1 MKGDETPLTE
11 LLRQINRFVDDLEYS
26 LNDRI
31 DLDVECDNV
40 ILCGMG
46 GSAISGD
53 VVADLCVEVSDIPI
67 KVLRYPSLPGW
78 VSKRTFAVVASY
90 SGNTHETLSMYREA
104 AGTGCPVAVICSGG
118 EIERIAKERGD
129 YLVKV
134 PPCIQPRQSVGFMI
148 GYISKMMDLA
158 AGTDVAGMIRD
169 TLPLL
174 REYNELLNEDDGN
187 NPAIIISEAIHGKIP
202 VICIDA
208 PASSV
213 AMRWRSQLAENS
225 KISSF
230 SWTMP
235 EFNHNEIVG
244 WTETPR
250 EELLPI
256 LLMPNVHPECMNGI
270 PESTNATL
278 EKNGVPFY
286 QVTMDG
292 RNRTEYF
299 LKALMLGDHVSYRLA
314 KLRGVNP
321 IEVKPIVSLKK
332 EMENN
337 MKTGVKQ
344 RVPDL

>member
-1 MKGDETPLTE
+1 MNDEGNPLME

-31 DLDVECDNV
+31 DLNVDCDNI

-53 VVADLCVEVSDIPI
+53 VVADLCVDVSDIPI
-67 KVLRYPSLPGW
+67 EVLRYPSLPGW
-78 VSKRTFAVVASY
+78 VSKRTFAIVASY
-90 SGNTHETLSMYREA
+90 SGNTYETLSMYREA
-104 AGTGCPVAVICSGG
+104 AGTGCPVTVICSGG
-118 EIERIAKERGD
+118 EIEKIAKERED
-129 YLVKV
+129 YIVKL
-134 PPCIQPRQSVGFMI
+134 PPGIQPRQSVGFMI
-148 GYISKMMDLA
+148 GYISKMMDMA
-158 AGTDVAGMIRD
+158 VGTDVSGMIRD
-169 TLPLL
+169 TIPHL
-174 REYNELLNEDDGN
+174 REYNKSLNEDDCDN
-187 NPAIIISEAIHGKIP
+187 AAIMISEAIHEKIP
-202 VICIDA
+202 VMCVDA
-208 PASSV
+208 NASSI

-250 EELLPI
+250 EELLP
-256 LLMPNVHPECMNGI
+256 LLIMSNVHPECMNGI

-278 EKNGVPFY
+278 EKNGVPFH
-286 QVTMDG
+286 QVPLYG
-292 RNRTEYF
+292 KNRTECF
-299 LKALMLGDHVSYRLA
+299 LKALILGDHVSYRLA

-337 MKTGVKQ
+337 MKAGVKQ

>member
-1 MKGDETPLTE
+1 MNDEENPLKE
-11 LLRQINRFVDDLEYS
+11 LLRQINRFVDDLEHS

-31 DLDVECDNV
+31 RLDVDCDNA

-67 KVLRYPSLPGW
+67 EVLRYPSLPGW

-90 SGNTHETLSMYREA
+90 SGNTHETLNMYREI

-134 PPCIQPRQSVGFMI
+134 PPGIQPRQSVGFMI

-208 PASSV
+208 PASSI
-213 AMRWRSQLAENS
+213 AMRWRSQMAENS

-244 WTETPR
+244 WIETPR

-256 LLMPNVHPECMNGI
+256 LLMPSVHPECMNGI

-286 QVTMDG
+286 QVPLEG
-292 RNRTEYF
+292 RNRTECL

>member
-1 MKGDETPLTE
+1 MNDDERPLME
-11 LLRQINRFVDDLEYS
+11 LLSQINRFVDDLDYS

-31 DLDVECDNV
+31 DLDVDCDSV
-40 ILCGMG
+40 LLCGMG

-53 VVADLCVEVSDIPI
+53 IVADLFVEVSDVPI
-67 KVLRYPSLPGW
+67 FALRYPSLPRW

-90 SGNTHETLSMYREA
+90 SGNTHETLSMYKEVVKA
-104 AGTGCPVAVICSGG
+104 GCPVAVICSGG

-129 YLVKV
+129 YIVKV
-134 PPCIQPRQSVGFMI
+134 PVGIQPRQSIGFMI

-158 AGTDVAGMIRD
+158 ARTDVSGMIRD
-169 TLPLL
+169 TIPRL
-174 REYNELLNEDDGN
+174 REYNNTLNGDDCDN
-187 NPAIIISEAIHGKIP
+187 AAILISKAIHDKIP
-202 VICIDA
+202 VICVDE
-208 PASSV
+208 PVSSI

-250 EELLPI
+250 HELLPI
-256 LLMPNVHPECMNGI
+256 LLMSNIYPECMRGI

-278 EKNGVPFY
+278 EKNGVPFH
-286 QVTMDG
+286 QVLLEGDD
-292 RNRTEYF
+292 RTECF
-299 LKALMLGDHVSYRLA
+299 LKALILGDHVSYRLA
-314 KLRGVNP
+314 KARGVNP

-337 MKTGVKQ
+337 IKVIGSPCVL
-344 RVPDL
+344 DL

>member
-1 MKGDETPLTE
+1 MAPGKTP
-11 LLRQINRFVDDLEYS
+11 
-26 LNDRI
+26 
-31 DLDVECDNV
+31 
-40 ILCGMG
+40 
-46 GSAISGD
+46 
-53 VVADLCVEVSDIPI
+53 
-67 KVLRYPSLPGW
+67 
-78 VSKRTFAVVASY
+78 
-90 SGNTHETLSMYREA
+90 
-104 AGTGCPVAVICSGG
+104 
-118 EIERIAKERGD
+118 
-129 YLVKV
+129 KV
-134 PPCIQPRQSVGFMI
+134 PAGIPPRQSMGFMI
-148 GYISKMMDLA
+148 GYISRMVDLA
-158 AGTDVAGMIRD
+158 AGTDITGMIRD
-169 TLPLL
+169 TVPAL
-174 REYNELLNEDDGN
+174 REYNNTLNEGDN
-187 NPAIIISEAIHGKIP
+187 EAVLISETMHNKIP
-202 VICIDA
+202 VICVDER
-208 PASSV
+208 ASSV

-292 RNRTEYF
+292 RNRTECF

-337 MKTGVKQ
+337 MKAGVKQ